1 MVRNHLISRLHHHPQ
16 NYSTHLFCWFFCFS
30 CWVVFVFLCGAI
42 DGISKFF
49 IGEKFSKGS
58 GSKDHQISATFGEIA
73 SRHCPAGR
81 GNARSFTRGAGQSR
95 ILPDGHQC
103 GMNKSL
109 EHNHHARR
117 IIISFLNVFIERKKC
132 DNGQSQEAKEL
143 GTVSRPWRRG
153 YSVPNLNANA
163 SANTIQ
169 RPSGEELMNLRLRKV
184 RHDGDDEV
192 RALSCVFFFPPFFH
206 RRIRRLLAV
215 VRDQIRE
222 EKKITWGKAKKKKNN
237 NFKTTVLLHGGFLII
252 VHLVVVV
259 LPAVGD
265 GLPRMVGQR
274 RCPIGNGRLRET
286 DAAGWTAFDH
296 HPQPRPHSQMA
307 KCLDGPRHS
316 QPPPSMGFCLYYSF
330 PFKAQQHSLSL
341 FYILLTF

>member
-1 MVRNHLISRLHHHPQ
+1 
-16 NYSTHLFCWFFCFS
+16 
-30 CWVVFVFLCGAI
+30 VFLCGAI

-117 IIISFLNVFIERKKC
+117 IIISFLNVFIEREKC

-192 RALSCVFFFPPFFH
+192 RALSCVFFFPTHFSN

-222 EKKITWGKAKKKKNN
+222 EKKNNLGKGK
-237 NFKTTVLLHGGFLII
+237 
-252 VHLVVVV
+252 
-259 LPAVGD
+259 
-265 GLPRMVGQR
+265 
-274 RCPIGNGRLRET
+274 EEEE
-286 DAAGWTAFDH
+286 
-296 HPQPRPHSQMA
+296 
-307 KCLDGPRHS
+307 
-316 QPPPSMGFCLYYSF
+316 
-330 PFKAQQHSLSL
+330 
-341 FYILLTF
+341 